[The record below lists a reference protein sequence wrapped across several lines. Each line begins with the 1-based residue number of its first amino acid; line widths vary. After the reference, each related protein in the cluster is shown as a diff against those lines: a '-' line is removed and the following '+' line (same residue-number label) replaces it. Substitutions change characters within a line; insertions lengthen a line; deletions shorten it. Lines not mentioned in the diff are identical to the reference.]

1 MRRLIAKTHGRLR
14 QIQPWELRLM
24 VYLVVI
30 MVASAI
36 AMSAALL
43 FRWCIMGAVGA
54 FLIGRVVFRRGFIGS
69 IIVIALALVAT
80 LVLALLGTRFYAP
93 AGPLLGVV
101 WALRRVGTRAAF
113 ARPRSSAPSPPPPQ
127 EASQQ

>member
-1 MRRLIAKTHGRLR
+1 MRRLIGKVRAQLR
-14 QIQPWELRLM
+14 QIRPWELRLM

-30 MVASAI
+30 MIAGAI

-43 FRWCIMGAVGA
+43 FRWCIIGAVGTM
-54 FLIGRVVFRRGFIGS
+54 LIGRALLRRGFVGS
-69 IIVIALALVAT
+69 VVVIALALMAT
-80 LVLALLGTRFYAP
+80 LAMALLNMRYYAP

-101 WALRRVGTRAAF
+101 LALRKVGTNVAF

-127 EASQQ
+127 EAQP